1 VKRYKARFGRDPDYH
16 SASNYAT
23 GEVMEAAVKQVG
35 ALDQEKLAAAIS
47 KMELDTVYG
56 KFKVNEKGIQ
66 VGFTSAML
74 QWQKGKQVLV
84 WPEKLA
90 QGKAILPT
98 PPWSQ
103 RQ

>member
-1 VKRYKARFGRDPDYH
+1 VKRYKERFGREPDYH

-35 ALDQEKLAAAIS
+35 SLDQQKLAQAIS

-56 KFKVNEKGIQ
+56 KFKVDDHGIQ

-74 QWQKGKQVLV
+74 QWQKGKMVLV
-84 WPEKLA
+84 WPENL
-90 QGKAILPT
+90 QEGKAILPT
-98 PPWSQ
+98 PPWAK
-103 RQ
+103 R